1 MKEKKVYRILAID
14 DDESILRLIKNS
26 LERSEFEVT
35 TRREVGNIDICLINS
50 YQKSHIE
57 VILLDIMMSIDGL
70 EICKSI
76 REQIDVPIIF
86 VTAKQLDSD
95 LASGVKAGADDYIK
109 KPFSITELVARV
121 RMHIQR
127 EERTRKNNKEIC
139 TKNLIINVSN
149 QEILIEEET
158 ISLTKRE
165 FTILYTLA
173 SNPKRVYSV
182 EELYER
188 IYPSESDA
196 QFRSIAEYIYQ
207 IRSKLKPLSINP
219 IKTQWGGGYSWNE
232 N

>member
-1 MKEKKVYRILAID
+1 MFLNLLIVEDEEAIREGVREFLSEQGFTVFEACD
-14 DDESILRLIKNS
+14 GVEALEVFNRESVDL
-26 LERSEFEVT
+26 
-35 TRREVGNIDICLINS
+35 
-50 YQKSHIE
+50 
-57 VILLDIMMSIDGL
+57 ILLDIMMPIGGL

-207 IRSKLKPLSINP
+207 IRSKLKPFSINP

>member
-26 LERSEFEVT
+26 LERSEFEVEI
-35 TRREVGNIDICLINS
+35 RREIDTVDICSFIGYDL
-50 YQKSHIE
+50 
-57 VILLDIMMSIDGL
+57 ILLDIMMSIDGL
-70 EICKSI
+70 EICRAI

-95 LASGVKAGADDYIK
+95 LVSGVNAGADDYIK

-121 RMHIQR
+121 RMHLQR
-127 EERTRKNNKEIC
+127 EERNHKINKEIH
-139 TKNLIINVSN
+139 TKNMVINVSK
-149 QEILIEEET
+149 QEILIEKEI

-207 IRSKLKPLSINP
+207 IRSKLKPFSINP